1 MGIKS
6 QNGDQYSIADSKLT
20 PQAAAFGIGIGI
32 TSSTCVTRRMRTNC
46 GNPKALAGSR
56 MPLKQATHPK
66 QGARHFVLDWSTLPL
81 NVRPGP

>member
-20 PQAAAFGIGIGI
+20 PQAAAFGIGI

-46 GNPKALAGSR
+46 GNPKALAESR

-66 QGARHFVLDWSTLPL
+66 
-81 NVRPGP
+81 